1 MLFFLSLV
9 DYEQERYPLEEVYYR
24 YNTMI
29 LHITFSILQDP
40 QLAEDAFQETFLKLA
55 LYLNQHSLPESEK
68 KRKRF
73 LTVLARHTAIDFLRK
88 QKKIEAGELPEHLAA
103 FAPQLTPEEEIIN
116 SFSYKR
122 LVHLIDQLSPQ
133 YAEVFHLKYFVGLKD
148 QEIAQLLHLSPSTVR
163 IRLARG
169 RAQLKKQIISQR
181 RIFREPPKDRG
192 EEGRK
197 GP

>member
-1 MLFFLSLV
+1 
-9 DYEQERYPLEEVYYR
+9 
-24 YNTMI
+24 MI

-88 QKKIEAGELPEHLAA
+88 QKKIEAGELPEQLAA
-103 FAPQLTPEEEIIN
+103 LAPQLTPEEEIIN

-122 LVHLIDQLSPQ
+122 LIHLIDQLSPQ
-133 YAEVFHLKYFVGLKD
+133 YAEVFHLKYFVGLKIRRLPSCCILVPVQSGLVW
-148 QEIAQLLHLSPSTVR
+148 QEAGSAEKTNYQ
-163 IRLARG
+163 
-169 RAQLKKQIISQR
+169 
-181 RIFREPPKDRG
+181 PKENFPG
-192 EEGRK
+192 AAK
-197 GP
+197 GPRGGREERALNSGPQPLNLLN